1 MKKYLLALLPVLGG
15 IAAFILRMLQLRTGF
30 ETSTGLP
37 VAGNPYA
44 YGLVVLLVVLAVVF
58 FLLVR
63 RLPAEKTQPPSF
75 QDAFSAFGAGGA
87 TLLVVG
93 VFLLAVSGV
102 YDIYSGLVAAPSRA
116 TMVMGILSILSAV
129 CLFPVIP
136 VCRRK
141 TADAEAA
148 PRTLSGGYLLVPV
161 CCFVV
166 RLILVYRQDSLN
178 PSLAAYYVEL
188 LALTFL
194 SLALYRLSSF
204 AYGAG
209 RTRRFAMYA
218 MMAIVLCAATL
229 AERAGLSSMLL
240 YAGGAVLLLGFLLL
254 RLEALAIPQDRT

>member
-75 QDAFSAFGAGGA
+75 QDAFSAIGAGGA

-141 TADAEAA
+141 TADTEAA

-194 SLALYRLSSF
+194 CLALYRLSSF

-209 RTRRFAMYA
+209 RTRRFSIYA